1 MPSTIALVRHRVV
14 NFDAWK
20 TFYDSLAPIQ
30 AENGVRAHRVLRS
43 NDDRNDVVV
52 THTFDS
58 LHGAR
63 AFFAIPELK
72 GWMRQGG
79 VRADTVS
86 ITYFE
91 ELKVG
96 SLDATG

>member
-1 MPSTIALVRHRVV
+1 MASTIAIVRHRVA

-20 TFYDSLAPIQ
+20 TFYDSLTPIQ
-30 AENGVRAHRVLRS
+30 AENGVRGHQVLRS
-43 NDDRNDVVV
+43 KDDRNDVVV
-52 THTFDS
+52 SHTFDS
-58 LHGAR
+58 IDGAR

-86 ITYFE
+86 ITYFD
-91 ELKVG
+91 ELEVG
-96 SLDATG
+96 TLFAA